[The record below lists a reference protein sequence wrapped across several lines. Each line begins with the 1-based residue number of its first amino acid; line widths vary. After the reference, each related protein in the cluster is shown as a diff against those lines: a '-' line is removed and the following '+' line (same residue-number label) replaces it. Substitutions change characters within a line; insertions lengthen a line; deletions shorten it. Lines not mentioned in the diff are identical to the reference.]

1 MSAVDRFDQRFTGL
15 LEDLG
20 AASYPDY
27 FDDALEVAM
36 HRTQRPTWTFPERWL
51 PMGVLAQRRTM
62 VPSVPW
68 RIVGLVAVLALLAA
82 ALVVALGSQRRVPPP
97 FGIAANGVVAVAH
110 DGDIYVRDTVDGTER
125 LIVGGDQR
133 DGAPLFSRDGT
144 RLAFYRAAV
153 NESADGGTLYVAA
166 PDGSDLRALF
176 GPDHIHAG
184 AWSPSGDTFAVI
196 AGEPRS
202 LWMVPADGSEPT
214 GPIDLAGVTP
224 YAQMAWRPPDGKELV
239 FEGIDK
245 GLFALYA
252 VAADG
257 STPPRRL
264 TEEYADEL
272 GPSTLS
278 PDGTQLVRMELGDR
292 VRLSTLDLERGST
305 TSFGVQLPAMPTSVS
320 PEHMGNAQYSPDGKQ
335 IVFGRYW
342 DERGGEIN
350 HQLWVTSADGDG
362 SDAIPVGPVHRSRSG
377 HDPFWYAYAP
387 DGKNVLMLG
396 NESEEAWLVPV
407 DRSDPGRLDVDW
419 GLVDDPPEWQRLAP

>member
-133 DGAPLFSRDGT
+133 DVAPLFSRDGT

-176 GPDHIHAG
+176 GPDHIHVRRRG
-184 AWSPSGDTFAVI
+184 
-196 AGEPRS
+196 
-202 LWMVPADGSEPT
+202 
-214 GPIDLAGVTP
+214 
-224 YAQMAWRPPDGKELV
+224 
-239 FEGIDK
+239 
-245 GLFALYA
+245 
-252 VAADG
+252 
-257 STPPRRL
+257 PRRA
-264 TEEYADEL
+264 T
-272 GPSTLS
+272 
-278 PDGTQLVRMELGDR
+278 
-292 VRLSTLDLERGST
+292 
-305 TSFGVQLPAMPTSVS
+305 
-320 PEHMGNAQYSPDGKQ
+320 
-335 IVFGRYW
+335 
-342 DERGGEIN
+342 
-350 HQLWVTSADGDG
+350 
-362 SDAIPVGPVHRSRSG
+362 RSRSS
-377 HDPFWYAYAP
+377 PANRA
-387 DGKNVLMLG
+387 
-396 NESEEAWLVPV
+396 
-407 DRSDPGRLDVDW
+407 RSGWCRPTGRNRPGRSTSQ
-419 GLVDDPPEWQRLAP
+419 G